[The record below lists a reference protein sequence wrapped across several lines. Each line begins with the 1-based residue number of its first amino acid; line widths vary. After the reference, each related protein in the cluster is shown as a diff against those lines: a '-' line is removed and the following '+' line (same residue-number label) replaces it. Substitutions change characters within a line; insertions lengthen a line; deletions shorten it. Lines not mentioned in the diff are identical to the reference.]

1 MFSLKLDPEL
11 EWVLDHDVDDLARY
25 NILRY
30 LHDRPEVRG
39 DVGFFC
45 EELGLRSH
53 DRTEEAL
60 EGLSRAELLTKVPI
74 DGGGGESRYGLCGD
88 MKHRELVDRLYRLSG
103 TALYGEIVER
113 LAARSLRRARKAQL
127 AMHTTRHVG
136 GDAA

>member
-11 EWVLDHDVDDLARY
+11 EWMLDHDVDDLARY

-30 LHDRPEVRG
+30 VHDRPEVRG
-39 DVGFFC
+39 DVSFFC

-60 EGLSRAELLTKVPI
+60 DGLARAGLLIKIPI
-74 DGGGGESRYGLCGD
+74 DGGGGEYRYGLCSD
-88 MKHRELVDRLYRLSG
+88 PRHRELVDRLYRLSG
-103 TALYGEIVER
+103 TPLYGEIVER

-127 AMHTTRHVG
+127 AAQLPRRMG
-136 GDAA
+136 GGAA